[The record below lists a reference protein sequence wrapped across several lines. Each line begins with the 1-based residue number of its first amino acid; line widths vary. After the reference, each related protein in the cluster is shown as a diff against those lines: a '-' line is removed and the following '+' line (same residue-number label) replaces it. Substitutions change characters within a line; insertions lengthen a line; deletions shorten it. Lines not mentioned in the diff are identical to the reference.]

1 MKLNNLKTHAL
12 GLLLILLLAG
22 NSSRADDSLP
32 ALMQRMKSDTAV
44 RIAYQETRKLELMEQ
59 PWRGS
64 GYMYSLPPDIM
75 IKEQLKPE
83 RVMMG
88 IQGDKLFYFEPL
100 NDVRHQG
107 EIEEDNPLSLNIAV
121 FKALINADEA
131 FLQKMYRV
139 DFLTK
144 QQGWVMTLK
153 PKQDAESGFSII
165 ISGLPQQQANSI
177 KVRQADGDVS
187 EFSLRKD
194 AAGDE
199 IKATVKRLYR
209 ELLGE

>member
-1 MKLNNLKTHAL
+1 MKLNNLKSCIFRL
-12 GLLLILLLAG
+12 PLILVLAG
-22 NSSRADDSLP
+22 NSSRADDSLS

-44 RIAYQETRKLELMEQ
+44 SIAYQETRKLELMDQ

-83 RVMMG
+83 RVLMG

-100 NDVRHQG
+100 NNVRHQG
-107 EIEEDNPLSLNIAV
+107 GIEEDNPLILNIAV
-121 FKALINADEA
+121 FKALMNADKA
-131 FLQKMYRV
+131 FLQKIYRV
-139 DFLTK
+139 DFSTK
-144 QQGWVMTLK
+144 PQGWLMTLK
-153 PKQDAESGFSII
+153 PKQDTESGFII
-165 ISGLPQQQANSI
+165 SISGLPQQWADTI

-187 EFSLRKD
+187 EFSLRKE

-199 IKATVKRLYR
+199 IKSTVNRLYR

>member
-1 MKLNNLKTHAL
+1 MKLNDLKAYVL
-12 GLLLILLLAG
+12 GLMLIPFLGG
-22 NSSRADDSLP
+22 NISRADDSLS

-44 RIAYQETRKLELMEQ
+44 RIAYQETRRLELLEQ
-59 PWRGS
+59 PWQGS

-83 RVMMG
+83 RLLMG
-88 IQGDKLFYFEPL
+88 IQGDKMFYFEPV

-131 FLQKMYRV
+131 TLQKMYRIEFSS
-139 DFLTK
+139 DK
-144 QQGWVMTLK
+144 QGWVMTLK
-153 PKQDAESGFSII
+153 PKRDSESGFSIV
-165 ISGLPQQQANSI
+165 ISGLPQQQANTI
-177 KVRQADGDVS
+177 KVRQADGDLS

-194 AAGDE
+194 AEGEE
-199 IKATVKRLYR
+199 IKSRVNQLYR

>member
-1 MKLNNLKTHAL
+1 MKLNDSKAYAL
-12 GLLLILLLAG
+12 GLMLIPFLGG
-22 NSSRADDSLP
+22 NISRADDSLS

-59 PWRGS
+59 PWHGS

-83 RVMMG
+83 RLLMG
-88 IQGDKLFYFEPL
+88 IHGDQMFYFEPV

-107 EIEEDNPLSLNIAV
+107 EMEEDNPLSLNIAV

-131 FLQKMYRV
+131 SLRKMYRIEFSS
-139 DFLTK
+139 DRR
-144 QQGWVMTLK
+144 GWVMTLK
-153 PKQDAESGFSII
+153 PKLDSESGLSIV
-165 ISGLPQQQANSI
+165 ISGLPQQQADTI
-177 KVRQADGDVS
+177 KVRQADGDLS
-187 EFSLRKD
+187 EFSLHKET
-194 AAGDE
+194 AGDE
-199 IKATVKRLYR
+199 IKTTVTQLYR